1 MCIRDRTAGDLV
13 ALLSQLYAGRPPR
26 GRVPAGMVERSLRI
40 RAVREMFEGIPPESI
55 AYLNHP
61 VVYDARRTVDL
72 LAPHGLVPP
81 KFGDYAQTTVDFYR
95 AHEDDPALRPKPP
108 GG

>member
-1 MCIRDRTAGDLV
+1 M
-13 ALLSQLYAGRPPR
+13 
-26 GRVPAGMVERSLRI
+26 PAGLVERSLRVRAGA
-40 RAVREMFEGIPPESI
+40 RAVRAASRAESI

-72 LAPHGLVPP
+72 LAPHGLAPP
-81 KFGDYAQTTVDFYR
+81 KFGDYAQAMVDFFR
-95 AHEDDPALRPKPP
+95 EHEDDPALRPKPP